1 MYTLT
6 LEITKRCNLKC
17 RYCYVQKNEDM
28 MQLDVG
34 YKSIDISLRQAKKT
48 NDKTLLIYFIGGEPL
63 LKYDSIKKYC
73 EYAKE
78 KAEKCGVKVKFSITS
93 NGILFNE
100 DILDY
105 FIANKFA
112 LKISLDGMEE
122 VHNRNRCYENGTGS
136 YEAVYKNINKL
147 KKYEYETGVSVSIA
161 QVVCPNTCNQLF
173 DSVRFIKNMGFS
185 VLETSINVY
194 EDWSEKS
201 IEQLK
206 NQIKEAF
213 YWYKDIKG
221 SGSKFYWNFIEAR
234 IRAYANSSCFYR
246 CRAGINS
253 LFVNEY
259 GEFFPCTEVDENVK
273 IGDFQQGIDIKKA
286 RKLLEI
292 KDSENQDCL
301 ECREYKQ
308 CTACKCIM
316 VNYDLHRDFYKVPL
330 IECEITKMLYEILRK
345 NFSEKQFDILRISS

>member
-122 VHNRNRCYENGTGS
+122 VHNRNRCYENGKGS

-221 SGSKFYWNFIEAR
+221 N
-234 IRAYANSSCFYR
+234 IRNR
-246 CRAGINS
+246 CPKGCVS
-253 LFVNEY
+253 
-259 GEFFPCTEVDENVK
+259 
-273 IGDFQQGIDIKKA
+273 
-286 RKLLEI
+286 
-292 KDSENQDCL
+292 
-301 ECREYKQ
+301 
-308 CTACKCIM
+308 
-316 VNYDLHRDFYKVPL
+316 
-330 IECEITKMLYEILRK
+330 
-345 NFSEKQFDILRISS
+345 